1 MPIVI
6 LPNVR
11 LAFFHGWRPSDP
23 RNGTDGKPIPGKYG
37 AQGIWVP
44 GSEADKMA
52 RAAFM
57 EAATAKW
64 GPNAGNVVR
73 SLSKDKKCLRVGN
86 EMLTKDGSIRDGYAD
101 MFYIASYNQS
111 PPAIAA
117 HKLFNGKPVLIGEDG
132 RSYQDGK
139 PIEVPFEV
147 IKPYGGCY
155 VNLKVDI
162 YAMDKSGQ
170 GKSVNATFLAVQYVG
185 KGDAFGSG
193 GPGTADG
200 FGDMGG
206 DDAAYPPGT
215 AGDAFDLFGAGANTT
230 AAPAASNVDPL
241 FG

>member
-11 LAFFHGWRPSDP
+11 LAFFYGWRPSDP

-37 AQGIWVP
+37 AQGIWAP

-86 EMLTKDGSIRDGYAD
+86 EMLLKDGSIRPGFEG

-162 YAMDKSGQ
+162 YAMDKPGQ

-230 AAPAASNVDPL
+230 AAPVASNVDPL